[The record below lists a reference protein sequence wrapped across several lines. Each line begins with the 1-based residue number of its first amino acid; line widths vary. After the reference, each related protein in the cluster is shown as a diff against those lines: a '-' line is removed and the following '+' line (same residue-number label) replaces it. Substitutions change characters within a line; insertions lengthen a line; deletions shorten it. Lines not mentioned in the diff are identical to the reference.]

1 LNDFIN
7 LNTPNIEHCHGLS
20 INIRKG
26 HKFGRFLGA
35 AARFRLISMAKTNC
49 FHPPPLEEIQPSVG
63 YLKRINHWRPMEN
76 TNTHLPEFS
85 RCNHVKENSN
95 SNWLKKLLASWLAI
109 RVSKYPS
116 IKVSKHPTNQLRV
129 WVLRR
134 RRNCSYALIC
144 TSFDFLVY
152 GALIHRDCF
161 IIYLLS
167 VFFLQSVG
175 RKKREEKLPMPSRRF
190 DSNRTDRSM
199 CLY

>member
-1 LNDFIN
+1 
-7 LNTPNIEHCHGLS
+7 
-20 INIRKG
+20 
-26 HKFGRFLGA
+26 
-35 AARFRLISMAKTNC
+35 
-49 FHPPPLEEIQPSVG
+49 
-63 YLKRINHWRPMEN
+63 MEN

-199 CLY
+199 CLYWYLHRQVRGMSKKRKESRRYLSFWFFVRHVVSFVGQLVFLWSFHFQNHLTTSQRVVTSHRKPKKKWEKI